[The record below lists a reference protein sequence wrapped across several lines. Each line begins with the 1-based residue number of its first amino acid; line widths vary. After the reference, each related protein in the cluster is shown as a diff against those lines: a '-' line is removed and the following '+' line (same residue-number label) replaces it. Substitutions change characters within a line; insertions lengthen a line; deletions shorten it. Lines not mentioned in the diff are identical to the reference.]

1 MKGGESMKRYW
12 EYMKEYQEKTKNTK
26 AGDRIAIPEIWI
38 GFKFLDDN
46 GIDKPWQPEEK
57 EKLKKVLNRLH
68 KEYLPSENYSV
79 AEIFCCG
86 YAPYYWE
93 AIKIRYP
100 EYTVEDEQT

>member
-57 EKLKKVLNRLH
+57 EKLKKVLNR
-68 KEYLPSENYSV
+68 
-79 AEIFCCG
+79 
-86 YAPYYWE
+86 YAPAE
-93 AIKIRYP
+93 RTLFVRAIQGTFDAVMRK
-100 EYTVEDEQT
+100 E